1 MLRLHANA
9 GGCARRAAAGMSGKV
24 TPAVRA
30 ARAAGLA
37 FRLLEYEYDPQAG
50 AIGLA
55 AAEALGLEPRM
66 VFKTLIAMLDGAEMV
81 AVVIPSDARLNLKAL
96 AQAAGAKRAEMADPT
111 KAERATGYVVGGIS
125 PLGQRRRLR
134 CFIDASAEALPEMV
148 VNGGRRGL
156 QIAAAPGPLAAVLEA
171 RLCPLQA

>member
-1 MLRLHANA
+1 
-9 GGCARRAAAGMSGKV
+9 MSGKV

-30 ARAAGLA
+30 ARAAGLG
-37 FRLLEYEYDPQAG
+37 FRLLEYDYDPDAG

-55 AAEALGLEPRM
+55 AAQALGLEPRM
-66 VFKTLIAMLDGAEMV
+66 VFKTLIAMLDGTEMV
-81 AVVIPSDARLNLKAL
+81 AVVIPSDARLSLKAL
-96 AQAAGAKRAEMADPT
+96 AQAAGAKRADMADPA

-134 CFIDASAEALPEMV
+134 CFLDSSADGLAEIV

-156 QIAAAPGPLAAVLEA
+156 QIAAPPGPLAEVLEA
-171 RLCPLQA
+171 KICPLQA